1 MMSTSDTGYVGAT
14 YTMAHH
20 APEERG
26 AVLDALEAR
35 AIEQKRLVRQR
46 PGELG
51 VYDESD
57 GAAFHATPVIVD
69 PDALAARK
77 AKHTANGQGE
87 PAPKAA
93 PARKTTHRPI
103 SVR

>member
-1 MMSTSDTGYVGAT
+1 MSTSDKGYVGAT
-14 YTMAHH
+14 YTMALHE
-20 APEERG
+20 PEERG
-26 AVLDALEAR
+26 TVLDALEAR

-69 PDALAARK
+69 PEALAARK
-77 AKHTANGQGE
+77 AKHAANGQGE
-87 PAPKAA
+87 PATKAA
-93 PARKTTHRPI
+93 PVRKATYRPI

>member
-1 MMSTSDTGYVGAT
+1 MSTSDTGYVGAT

-35 AIEQKRLVRQR
+35 AIDNKRLVRQR

-51 VYDESD
+51 VYDESE
-57 GAAFHATPVIVD
+57 GAAFHATPIIVD
-69 PDALAARK
+69 PEALAARK
-77 AKHTANGQGE
+77 AKHAANGQVE
-87 PAPKAA
+87 PATKAA
-93 PARKTTHRPI
+93 PARKATHRPI